1 MKVGLSRPT
10 SPEQATSPTVAR
22 DDKPRE
28 TPTDYF
34 PELAEAAS
42 AKLPERVALRVEPPA
57 SEGGAMKLVTR
68 GLSFRVKRQDAARGL
83 AARRSA
89 DRASYGADHVLV
101 AGGKQRE
108 VDGAWVAHRAQD
120 FLLLEGGQVHQARYE
135 VALPEGVVG
144 LQDTGETLDF
154 LDASGQP
161 VLRFHYPEA
170 RDAAGHTYP
179 AEVRLLGAV
188 PAPTREGQLTVASE
202 SLLLEVTMDL
212 GAVQGQAAVVY
223 MWSSTASM
231 PGTRADHL
239 MARLPGRK
247 ALVFGG
253 FWAAPRQGGDL
264 SSAVVY
270 DAASMTW
277 STTGAM
283 STPRRDAA
291 AVELPDGRVLVT
303 GGGTASSQT
312 TTELYNPASG
322 TWSAAA
328 AMAQGRYSHTAT
340 LLPDGRVLVV
350 GGWNIS
356 LSSAVDSAEL
366 YNPATNTWT
375 STGSLATGRYL
386 HTATLLKDGKVLV
399 AGGFGA
405 TSTSAEL
412 YDPATGTWSAVG
424 SLAQGRYSHTATLLE
439 DGRVL
444 VAAGTLNGTY
454 PVSCELFTPST
465 GTWSATGA
473 LADKRAEH
481 VAVRLPTGRVVVLSG
496 THGSAQ
502 TEQYDPTTGT
512 WSSAGTLATG
522 PGTHRAALLLDTGE
536 VLVTGGSY
544 AGSTSSSAE
553 LYGPVEPGWELT
565 GPIAFARSNFTL
577 TLLPDGRAVSMGG
590 STGMWTIDAHDTVQ
604 AYSPSTGTWS
614 WQAPLPQPRYGHSAT
629 VLADGRVLVAGGHSG
644 NGTVTTAW
652 LYAPATNTWT
662 PTGSL
667 NQARYLQSATL
678 LKDGRVLLAGGGG
691 VSSAELYDPAT
702 GTFSLT
708 GALGSSRFG
717 HVAVRLVDG
726 RVLLAGGYG
735 SNPLATAELYDPA
748 TGTFQATGSLSVP
761 RYTVSGTLLGNAQV
775 LVAGGS
781 SGSTTHATAELYD
794 PVTGTFSPTGSMAVA
809 RSAHRLIA
817 LETGNVVVVGGS
829 NASGTTASTELY
841 EPSTGTFRPLRPL
854 RQPRSNFEVVLLKT
868 GKVLVAGG
876 STDTVELGPLNSA
889 PVAHEASVTVAE
901 DAQVAVTLSA
911 TDVDEEAL
919 RYELVRAPAHGT
931 LSGQAPE
938 LTYVPEAN
946 YHGEDSFTFRVTD
959 GKQPSAEAT
968 VSLTVTPVNDP
979 PVAQGGSVTTAEE
992 TAVAV
997 VLSGADVEG
1006 EPLTYTVVT
1015 EPTHGTLSG
1024 TPPQLLYTP
1033 ARDSHGEDSFTF
1045 RVTDGKQPSAEAT
1058 VSITV
1063 TPVNDAPV
1071 AESGRTTTTEDTVVA
1086 VELKGADVEGDP
1098 LTYTVVTGP
1107 SHGTLSGTP
1116 PHLLYTPAANASG
1129 GYSLTFRVSDGQSSA
1144 EATASI
1150 FVTPVNDAP
1159 VARSAQVTTK
1169 QGSAVEVTLGA
1180 TDVEWGT
1187 LAYTVGNGPA
1197 HGTLSGT
1204 PPRMTYTPEPGF
1216 SGEDSFTF
1224 TARDEGGA
1232 QSTEATVSITV
1243 TPRKGGGGGG
1253 LGCAATGSEW
1263 PLGSLVLLLLGALR
1277 GRGRRHG
1284 SR

>member
-1 MKVGLSRPT
+1 MKVGLSRAA
-10 SPEQATSPTVAR
+10 SPVRTTSPTVAR

-28 TPTDYF
+28 TPADYF

-57 SEGGAMKLVTR
+57 SEGGAMKLETR
-68 GLSFRVKRQDAARGL
+68 GLSFRVKRQDVTRGL

-89 DRASYGADHVLV
+89 DRASYGDDHLLV

-170 RDAAGHTYP
+170 RDAAGHAYP
-179 AEVRLLGAV
+179 AQVRLLGAV

-212 GAVQGQAAVVY
+212 GEVQGQAAVVY
-223 MWSSTASM
+223 VWSSTASM
-231 PGTRADHL
+231 PGDRADHL

-253 FWAAPRQGGDL
+253 FWVAPRQGGDL

-277 STTGAM
+277 STTGSM
-283 STPRRDAA
+283 STTRRDAA

-303 GGGTASSQT
+303 GGGAIPTQT

-328 AMAQGRYSHTAT
+328 PLAQGRYSHTAT
-340 LLPDGRVLVV
+340 PLPDGRVLVV
-350 GGWNIS
+350 GGWNS
-356 LSSAVDSAEL
+356 TLSSALGSAEL
-366 YNPATNTWT
+366 YDPATNTWT
-375 STGSLATGRYL
+375 STGSLATARYL

-399 AGGFGA
+399 AGGYG
-405 TSTSAEL
+405 STFTTAEL
-412 YDPATGTWSAVG
+412 YDPATGTWRAVG
-424 SLAQGRYSHTATLLE
+424 PLAQGRYSHTATLLE

-444 VAAGTLNGTY
+444 VAGGTLNGTY
-454 PVSCELFTPST
+454 LVSCELFTPGT
-465 GTWSATGA
+465 GTWSATGS
-473 LADKRAEH
+473 LAQTRAEH
-481 VAVRLPTGRVVVLSG
+481 AAVRLPDGRVVVVSG
-496 THGSAQ
+496 TYGAVE
-502 TEQYDPTTGT
+502 TEQYNPTTGT

-522 PGTHRAALLLDTGE
+522 PGTHRAALLLDTGH
-536 VLVTGGSY
+536 VLVTGGAY
-544 AGSTSSSAE
+544 GGSTLSSSE
-553 LYGPVEPGWELT
+553 LYGPVEPGWEFT
-565 GPIAFARSNFTL
+565 GPLSFARSDFTL
-577 TLLPDGRAVSMGG
+577 TSLPDGRAVAMGG
-590 STGMWTIDAHDTVQ
+590 STGMYTVTAHDTVQ
-604 AYSPSTGTWS
+604 AYAPSTGTWS
-614 WQAPLPQPRYGHSAT
+614 WLAPLPQGRYGHSAT

-644 NGTVTTAW
+644 NSTVTTAW
-652 LYAPATNTWT
+652 LYAPATDTWT

-667 NQARYLQSATL
+667 NQARYLHSATL
-678 LKDGRVLLAGGGG
+678 LEDGRVLLAGGGG

-708 GALGSSRFG
+708 GALGTSRFG
-717 HVAVRLVDG
+717 HVAVRLADG

-735 SNPLATAELYDPA
+735 NNPLATAELYNPA

-761 RYTVSGTLLGNAQV
+761 RYNVSGTLLGNGKV

-781 SGSTTHATAELYD
+781 TGSTHHATAELYD
-794 PVTGTFSPTGSMAVA
+794 AVTGTFSPTGSMAVA
-809 RSAHRLIA
+809 RSAHGLIA
-817 LETGNVVVVGGS
+817 LETGNVVVVGGA

-841 EPSTGTFRPLRPL
+841 EPSTGTFRALRPL
-854 RQPRSNFEVVLLKT
+854 RQARSNFELVLLKT

-876 STDTVELGPLNSA
+876 STSTVELGPLNSA

-911 TDVDEEAL
+911 TDADGEAL
-919 RYELVRAPAHGT
+919 RYELVRPPAHGT

-938 LTYVPEAN
+938 LTYVPAAN
-946 YHGEDSFTFRVTD
+946 YHGGDSFTFRVTD
-959 GKQPSAEAT
+959 GKLFSSEAT
-968 VSLTVTPVNDP
+968 LSLTVTPVNDT
-979 PVAQGGSVTTAEE
+979 PVALGGSVTTAED
-992 TAVAV
+992 TAVPV
-997 VLSGADVEG
+997 VLSGADLDG
-1006 EPLTYTVVT
+1006 ELLTYTVVT
-1015 EPTHGTLSG
+1015 GPAHGTLSG

-1071 AESGRTTTTEDTVVA
+1071 AESGWTTTDEDTAVA
-1086 VELKGADVEGDP
+1086 VVLSGTDVDGDP
-1098 LTYTVVTGP
+1098 LTYTVLTGP
-1107 SHGTLSGTP
+1107 THGTLSGTP
-1116 PHLLYTPAANASG
+1116 PQLLYTPAANASG
-1129 GYSLTFRVSDGQSSA
+1129 TYSLSFRVSDGQGSSA
-1144 EATASI
+1144 EATFTLSVVA
-1150 FVTPVNDAP
+1150 VNDPP
-1159 VARSAQVTTK
+1159 VARSTQVKTE
-1169 QGSAVEVTLGA
+1169 QGKAVELTLEG
-1180 TDVEWGT
+1180 TDPEWGALT
-1187 LAYTVGNGPA
+1187 YTVVRGPA
-1197 HGTLSGT
+1197 QGTLSGT
-1204 PPRMTYTPEPGF
+1204 PPRLTYTPKSGF
-1216 SGEDSFTF
+1216 AGEDSFTF
-1224 TARDEGGA
+1224 TVTDAEGARS
-1232 QSTEATVSITV
+1232 QEATVSLTV
-1243 TPRKGGGGGG
+1243 TRRQEGGGGG

-1277 GRGRRHG
+1277 GRRHG